1 MSSMFCVNLEDLMI
15 LMTSY
20 NIVINLI
27 VDFSLQNTYK
37 KQNEYYQ

>member
-1 MSSMFCVNLEDLMI
+1 MFCVNLEDLMI